1 MSDWKRLFAATAVA
15 AGLAAGAA
23 STASA
28 CAHSDPLPAEVLAA
42 DAEIEGQAW
51 RDAPLVYL
59 ARVTRMGPRNEYF
72 ELTPALILKGEAR
85 PPVVNRPPDPSR
97 GQCLIY
103 HGLNMEDG
111 ASAGDEFVVYS
122 FAAAPTAESRML
134 IVSPRQLGD
143 RTTRRALERARR
155 RPAP

>member
-1 MSDWKRLFAATAVA
+1 MSDRKRLFIAAAAVV
-15 AGLAAGAA
+15 GLAVG
-23 STASA
+23 TASA
-28 CAHSDPLPAEVLAA
+28 ASACSHSDPLPAEVLAA
-42 DAEIEGQAW
+42 DAGIEGQAW
-51 RDAPLVYL
+51 AEAPLVYL

-72 ELTPALILKGEAR
+72 ELTPALILKGEAA

-122 FAAAPTAESRML
+122 FAPTPTAESRML
-134 IVSPRQLGD
+134 IVSSRQLGD
-143 RTTRRALERARR
+143 PTTRRALEAARR
-155 RPAP
+155 RPAS